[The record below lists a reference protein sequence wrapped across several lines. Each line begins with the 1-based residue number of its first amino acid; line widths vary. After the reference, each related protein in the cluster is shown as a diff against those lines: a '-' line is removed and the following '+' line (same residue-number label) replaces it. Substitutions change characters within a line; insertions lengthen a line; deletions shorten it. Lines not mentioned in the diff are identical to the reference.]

1 MPATAK
7 KKSTKRAHSTAT
19 PAQTASKQ
27 SAEKYAKAFMA
38 SPDSVTITLL
48 ANGRLLEVN
57 EGFTRLTGWS
67 ADHAIGRTTVE
78 LGLWPDQRDR
88 ERMVET
94 LKKEHHCRD
103 LAVRIRRHDGAFRD
117 CEVSAEL
124 LELDGQACMIAV
136 TRDITARRRAE
147 AMLEYRL
154 RFERLI
160 AEISS
165 RFIGPS
171 PQDLDA
177 LIESALEDIGR
188 FVRADSAYL
197 FRLSDDGVKISMTH
211 LWRTAELR
219 TDKLQLQ
226 SLDLALM
233 PSWTSRLKNNEVV
246 AIATIDT
253 LTDEFESLRENLR
266 QQGVGAMLDVPMTYE
281 GRPIG
286 FLGFSTCQSNR
297 PWTDD
302 EIGLLRLAG
311 QVFASAIQRRADV
324 QALEASEARLQS
336 IIDNSPALIYMKDLD
351 DRYLLANRGFAEML
365 GKSKDEITGRTT
377 PDLLPPDVV
386 ESCLV
391 TDRQVLESGEAMQF
405 EESAPGPDGL
415 LTYLSVKFPLVDAH
429 GETYAIGGISTDITT
444 RNKLTD
450 ALRSLVE
457 ASSVEGGQAY
467 FDTLIRNL
475 TRLMG
480 TKIAWVAEKG
490 PDQPPAMQTLSAWID
505 GGLVDNFAYELKGT
519 PCENVF
525 GGEICFCNERVASL
539 FPGDPHL
546 AEMGLESYLGTPLL
560 SPDGEPIGLLVAM
573 DTKPLS
579 HPDLAQDIIRIFA
592 AHAGAEL
599 ARQRA
604 EDALTRR
611 DAILRAVSKAAE
623 SFLRS
628 STWDEHIQEIL
639 RHLGLAT
646 GASRVYIRNVE
657 GTGEAMTAPL
667 LHEWC
672 DEGVPSVSES
682 ADYGVLDMGHPSRTN
697 IREALNNGDI
707 LHDPRGPLLPGDG
720 PDIIDDISHLH
731 SMIIVPVR
739 TGGTLWGMFVLHFP
753 TTRIITEAE
762 LEAIKAAAETLG
774 AAIERLRVQTALSH
788 SDAVLHAVT
797 LATTRFLR
805 TPEWED
811 YVDEILE
818 AIGSAAGASRSFLSN
833 YYHDDADV
841 LRLTK
846 THEWCKE
853 GVPPL
858 KNHPSMKHLDVKA
871 AGFGPMVDALGAGQT
886 LVVNTETLESEEKT
900 FFERLDSEIVTF
912 VAAPVFV
919 DDRLWGTIGLEHRRP
934 GGWKGM
940 ELDALRAAA
949 DAIGSAVK
957 RLEIERARKE
967 SEMRFERLSRA
978 TFEGVFIHEQGRII
992 DANDSFCALT
1002 GFPLD
1007 ELVGTEAMRFV
1018 VPEDRAR
1025 VGALIRDGGDE
1036 SHEAMGQKRDGTL
1049 VPLEFRARTLQ
1060 YDGTP
1065 RRIVAVRDISERRQA
1080 EAALERRDRILQA
1093 VRFAAARFLESAS
1106 WQEHIPDVLRRLGE
1120 AARVS
1125 RVYIFKHEPET
1136 SGESI
1141 SRLTHEWV
1149 ADGIQPTYRDR
1160 RLQQLNLREQGLK
1173 RFEETLG
1180 SGEVM
1185 YGHTNSLTPEER
1197 LIFDEQDVVSFAL
1210 APIIMDDHWWGTIG
1224 CDECRAGREWTSA
1237 EIDALKAAADTLAAA
1252 IANTRAFREIS
1263 ELRRQLELENEYLRE
1278 QAGEEQAFGDIV
1290 GRSTAMQKLFTQ
1302 IDLVAPTEST
1312 VLIQGESGTGKEL
1325 IARAI
1330 HGRSKRHSRAL
1341 IKVNCAS
1348 IPRELFES
1356 EFFGHVRGSF
1366 TGAIKDR
1373 AGRFELADGGTLFLD
1388 EVAEIPVELQG
1399 KLLRV
1404 LQEGEF
1410 ERLGEERT
1418 RKVDVRVI
1426 VATNRNLEE
1435 DVAAGRFRRD
1445 LYFRLS
1451 VFPIQVVPLKERSD
1465 DIPLLAEH
1473 FLEHTCRRLGVPLPR
1488 FKQKHVVQLQ
1498 TYDWPGN
1505 IRELQNVIERAVI
1518 RSRQGYIQLD
1528 LPERTG
1534 DPQVTLSPGP
1544 ETPARIRTE
1553 REMRNAE
1560 RDNLIAA
1567 LDMAGWKI
1575 YGSDGAAQI
1584 LGLPPSTLASRM
1596 RALSVRRPRR

>member
-7 KKSTKRAHSTAT
+7 KKSTKQAHSAATKTA
-19 PAQTASKQ
+19 KQ
-27 SAEKYAKAFMA
+27 PEDKYAKAFRA
-38 SPDSVTITLL
+38 TPDAAVISALDD
-48 ANGRLLEVN
+48 GRILEVN
-57 EGFTRLTGWS
+57 AGFTKQSGWS
-67 ADHAIGRTTVE
+67 ASDAVGRTSLE
-78 LGLWPDQRDR
+78 LGLWPDSR
-88 ERMVET
+88 ERQRMVDA
-94 LKKEHHCRD
+94 LRRDHRLRD
-103 LAVRIRRHDGAFRD
+103 LPIRVRTRDGAFRD
-117 CEVSAEL
+117 CEISGEL
-124 LELDGQACMIAV
+124 LELDGKSCIISV
-136 TRDITARRRAE
+136 TRDITARRRALE
-147 AMLEYRL
+147 MLDYRS

-171 PQDLDA
+171 PQDLDE
-177 LIESALEDIGR
+177 LIEGALRDIAR
-188 FVRADSAYL
+188 FVRADSASL
-197 FRLSDDGVKISMTH
+197 FHLFDDGRKVSLTH
-211 LWRTAELR
+211 LWRTEEVHLERSKFQDVELS
-219 TDKLQLQ
+219 
-226 SLDLALM
+226 SL
-233 PSWTSRLKNNEVV
+233 PTWSSRIENNEVV
-246 AIATIDT
+246 VVPDVDK
-253 LTDEFESLRENLR
+253 LGDEYALLRDIFR
-266 QQGVGAMLDVPMTYE
+266 QQGVGSVVDVPMVYE

-286 FLGFSTCQSNR
+286 FLGLSTCKPDR

-302 EIGLLRLAG
+302 EISLLRLVG
-311 QVFASAIQRRADV
+311 QVFASALQRRTDV
-324 QALEASEARLQS
+324 RALEESEARLQS

-351 DRYLLANRGFAEML
+351 DRYLLANRGFAKML
-365 GKSKDEITGRTT
+365 GKTQAQITGSTT

-429 GETYAIGGISTDITT
+429 GEMYAIGGISTDITT

-467 FDTLIRNL
+467 FDTLVSNL
-475 TRLMG
+475 TRLLG
-480 TKIAWVAEKG
+480 TKTAWVAEKG

-519 PCENVF
+519 PCEEVF
-525 GGEICFCNERVASL
+525 SGKNCFYNEGVASL

-560 SPDGEPIGLLVAM
+560 SPDGDPIGLLVAV

-579 HPDLAQDIIRIFA
+579 QPDLAQDIIRIFA
-592 AHAGAEL
+592 ARAGAEL

-628 STWDEHIQEIL
+628 STWDEHIQDIL

-646 GASRVYIRNVE
+646 GASRVYIREIE
-657 GTGEAMTAPL
+657 GTGEAMTASL

-672 DEGVPSVSES
+672 DEGIPSVSES
-682 ADYGVLDMGHPSRTN
+682 ADCAVFDMGHPARTD

-707 LHDPRGPLLPGDG
+707 LHGPRGHLLPGKG
-720 PDIIDDISHLH
+720 SDITDDIPHLH
-731 SMIIVPVR
+731 SMIIVPVL

-753 TTRIITEAE
+753 TMRLITEAE

-797 LATTRFLR
+797 LATTRLLR
-805 TPEWED
+805 TPEWKD
-811 YVDEILE
+811 CVDEILA

-833 YYHDDADV
+833 FYHDDADV

-846 THEWCKE
+846 THEWCAE

-858 KNHPSMKHLDVKA
+858 KNLPSMNHLDVKA
-871 AGFGPMVDALGAGQT
+871 AGFGPMVDALGSGQT
-886 LVVNTETLESEEKT
+886 LVVNTETLLGEERA
-900 FFERLDSEIVTF
+900 FFEHLDSEIVTF

-919 DDRLWGTIGLEHRRP
+919 DDRLWGTIGLEHRHRK
-934 GGWKGM
+934 GWKGM
-940 ELDALRAAA
+940 ERDALRAAA

-1007 ELVGTEAMRFV
+1007 ELVGTEAMRFI
-1018 VPEDRAR
+1018 VPEDRTR

-1036 SHEAMGQKRDGTL
+1036 SHEAMGQRSDGTL

-1060 YDGTP
+1060 YDGKP

-1080 EAALERRDRILQA
+1080 EAALDRRDRILQA

-1106 WQEHIPDVLRRLGE
+1106 WQEHIPGVLRRLGE

-1125 RVYIFKHEPET
+1125 RVYIFHHEPAAH
-1136 SGESI
+1136 GGSI

-1149 ADGIQPTYRDR
+1149 ADGIRPTYRDR
-1160 RLQQLNLREQGLK
+1160 GRQQLNLREQGLM

-1185 YGHTNSLTPEER
+1185 YGHTDNLAPEER
-1197 LIFDEQDVVSFAL
+1197 RIFDEQDVVSFAL
-1210 APIIMDDHWWGTIG
+1210 APIITDDRWWGTIG
-1224 CDECRAGREWTSA
+1224 CDECQAGREWTSA

-1252 IANTRAFREIS
+1252 IANATAFRKIS

-1388 EVAEIPVELQG
+1388 EVGEIPVELQS

-1410 ERLGEERT
+1410 ERVGEERT
-1418 RKVDVRVI
+1418 RRVDVRVI
-1426 VATNRNLEE
+1426 AASNRDLEV
-1435 DVAAGRFRRD
+1435 DVEAGRFRRD

-1451 VFPIQVVPLKERSD
+1451 VFPVQVVPLKERPD

-1473 FLEHTCRRLGVPLPR
+1473 FLEQSSRRLGVSLPR
-1488 FKQKHVVQLQ
+1488 FKQKHVIQLQ
-1498 TYDWPGN
+1498 AYDWPGN

-1518 RSRQGYIQLD
+1518 RSQQGYIQLD

-1534 DPQVTLSPGP
+1534 DPRIALSPGP
-1544 ETPARIRTE
+1544 VTPARIRTE
-1553 REMRNAE
+1553 REMRDAE

-1567 LDMAGWKI
+1567 LDGAGWKI

-1596 RALSVRRPRR
+1596 RVLSIRRPGR